1 MQDTTTQ
8 AMTELALGLSM
19 AFFSIMILALLSMHQ
34 PTMSNPQPDPANGIN
49 KLLVN
54 HVVDVAA
61 AAPGSGSTQSL
72 DDQTQVVF
80 YFNGKL
86 FDQSLQQLRGNRL
99 DKNHQLIIAV
109 EPNVSFLQ
117 VVKLKNRIN
126 HPQLSITTINEQWL
140 QQLQQ
145 KQSEIIK

>member
-34 PTMSNPQPDPANGIN
+34 PTISNPQPEPSQGIN

-54 HVVDVAA
+54 HLVDVT
-61 AAPGSGSTQSL
+61 AAPGPGSTQTL

-86 FDQSLQQLRGNRL
+86 FDQSLQQLTIDLL
-99 DKNHQLIIAV
+99 DKNHQVIVAV

-140 QQLQQ
+140 HQLQHQ
-145 KQSEIIK
+145 QSEIIK

>member
-34 PTMSNPQPDPANGIN
+34 TTISNPQPELSQGIN
-49 KLLVN
+49 N
-54 HVVDVAA
+54 VVDVT
-61 AAPGSGSTQSL
+61 AAPGPGSTQTL

-86 FDQSLQQLRGNRL
+86 FDQSLQQLTIDRL
-99 DKNHQLIIAV
+99 DKNHQLIVAV

-117 VVKLKNRIN
+117 VVKLKNHIN

-140 QQLQQ
+140 HQLQDQ
-145 KQSEIIK
+145 QSEIIK